1 VTVLSVSRVDY
12 MNVDGIH
19 STKLSEFLVHTFTF
33 GLAGLKV
40 VLNVTFPEL
49 NLKIDHYNISG
60 IGINVVPFLGDGA
73 LQ

>member
-1 VTVLSVSRVDY
+1 
-12 MNVDGIH
+12 MQGIH

-33 GLAGLKV
+33 DVLGLSV

-49 NLKIDHYNISG
+49 TLDLDHYDLSAVILD
-60 IGINVVPFLGDGA
+60 IIPADGNGT